1 MIHILSNQETQEIL
15 KKLNNQ
21 FGIQKIP
28 GKLIKIGKEKIF
40 LFNGDFS
47 EEQIK
52 NLEKIVFIE
61 RMGIYLGAIF
71 MPTGEIRLSI
81 EGTQI
86 FKNQLTKNIFEI
98 EDERLRGGENKN
110 INNRAGSG
118 AEQLDSWMQ
127 GEELNIKTGLKG
139 IIIIRHKNNYLGCG
153 KASENK
159 IGNFIPKSRRLKSKN
174 IIK

>member
-1 MIHILSNQETQEIL
+1 MIHILSNQETKEIL
-15 KKLNNQ
+15 SKLNEQ

-28 GKLIKIGKEKIF
+28 GRLIKIGKERIF

-47 EEQIK
+47 DEQIK

-61 RMGIYLGAIF
+61 KIGIYIGAIF
-71 MPTGEIRLSI
+71 LPTNEIRLSI

-86 FKNQLTKNIFEI
+86 FKDQITKNIFEI
-98 EDERLRGGENKN
+98 NEEKFGN
-110 INNRAGSG
+110 
-118 AEQLDSWMQ
+118 WMQ
-127 GEELNIKTGLKG
+127 GEELDIQTGLKG
-139 IIIIRHKNNYLGCG
+139 IIVIKYRNNFLGCG

-159 IGNFIPKSRRLKSKN
+159 IGNFIPKSRRLRSKN

>member
-1 MIHILSNQETQEIL
+1 MIHILSNQETKEIL
-15 KKLNNQ
+15 SKLNEQ

-28 GKLIKIGKEKIF
+28 GRLIKIGKERIF

-47 EEQIK
+47 DEQIK

-61 RMGIYLGAIF
+61 KIGIYIGAIF
-71 MPTGEIRLSI
+71 LPTDEIRLSI

-86 FKNQLTKNIFEI
+86 FKDQITKNIFEI
-98 EDERLRGGENKN
+98 DN
-110 INNRAGSG
+110 
-118 AEQLDSWMQ
+118 EQSKIWMQ
-127 GEELNIKTGLKG
+127 GEELNIQTGLRG
-139 IIIIRHKNNYLGCG
+139 IIAIKYKDNFLGCG

-159 IGNFIPKSRRLKSKN
+159 IGNFIPKSRRLRSKN

>member
-1 MIHILSNQETQEIL
+1 MIHILSNQETKEIL
-15 KKLNNQ
+15 SKLNEQ

-28 GKLIKIGKEKIF
+28 GRLIKIGKERIF

-47 EEQIK
+47 DEQIK

-61 RMGIYLGAIF
+61 KIGIYVGAIF
-71 MPTGEIRLSI
+71 LPTGEIRLSI

-86 FKNQLTKNIFEI
+86 FKDQITKNIFEI
-98 EDERLRGGENKN
+98 NEEKFGN
-110 INNRAGSG
+110 
-118 AEQLDSWMQ
+118 WMQ
-127 GEELNIKTGLKG
+127 GEELNIQTGLKG
-139 IIIIRHKNNYLGCG
+139 IIVIKYKNNFLGCG

-159 IGNFIPKSRRLKSKN
+159 IGNFIPKSRRLRSKN

>member
-1 MIHILSNQETQEIL
+1 MIHILSNQETKEIL
-15 KKLNNQ
+15 SKLNEQ

-28 GKLIKIGKEKIF
+28 GRLIKIGKERIF

-47 EEQIK
+47 DEQIK

-61 RMGIYLGAIF
+61 KIGIYVGAIF
-71 MPTGEIRLSI
+71 LPTDEIRLSI

-86 FKNQLTKNIFEI
+86 FKDQITKNLFEI
-98 EDERLRGGENKN
+98 NEEKFGN
-110 INNRAGSG
+110 
-118 AEQLDSWMQ
+118 WMQ
-127 GEELNIKTGLKG
+127 GEELNIKTGLRG
-139 IIIIRHKNNYLGCG
+139 IIVIKYKNNFLGCG

-159 IGNFIPKSRRLKSKN
+159 IGNFIPKSRRLRSKN

>member
-1 MIHILSNQETQEIL
+1 MIHILSNQETKEIL
-15 KKLNNQ
+15 SKLNEQ

-28 GKLIKIGKEKIF
+28 GRLIKIGKERIF

-47 EEQIK
+47 DEQIK

-61 RMGIYLGAIF
+61 KIGIYVGAIF
-71 MPTGEIRLSI
+71 LPTDEIRLSI

-86 FKNQLTKNIFEI
+86 FKDQITKNLFEI
-98 EDERLRGGENKN
+98 NEEKFGN
-110 INNRAGSG
+110 
-118 AEQLDSWMQ
+118 WMQ
-127 GEELNIKTGLKG
+127 GEELNIQTGLKG
-139 IIIIRHKNNYLGCG
+139 IIVIKYRNNFLGCG

-159 IGNFIPKSRRLKSKN
+159 IGNFIPKSRRLRSKN